1 MGNSAD
7 VIIIGAGMAGMGA
20 ASTLKKKGVS
30 VIVLEARDRIGG
42 RTYSVP
48 STAAGKSF
56 FADLGASW
64 IHGVTGNPLI
74 PLAKTANVA
83 VQAKVYD
90 YENSQTYY
98 DNGKEVPDAV
108 DSKFADLWDT
118 FEDYVDDAKDE
129 DYDGEDPGIQ
139 SVINAFIKDEKLSG
153 DALRF
158 FQYQVNVNIEHEYAA
173 PISDLSLYAD
183 EDNELP
189 GGDKLITGGFGNIV
203 EYLAKGIDVR
213 LKTQVTQIDY
223 SDSTVVVTTS
233 GGSFSADKVIV
244 TLPIGVLKAD
254 VVKFNPP
261 LPDTN
266 QAAIDAMGSGLLNKC
281 ILIFDKVFW
290 DTKINMFDRVSS
302 SGDGSWGETLSLVPA
317 TGLPVLYAFNA
328 AKYAEALEKKS
339 DTATIAEAMAM
350 LRKIWPSA
358 PNPTKYYV
366 TRWKSDPFA
375 RGSYSY
381 TTKDMEF
388 KDVHTDIAETLGDD
402 QVFFAGEH
410 TSVDYPATAHGA
422 YLSGIKAATEAMK

>member
-1 MGNSAD
+1 M
-7 VIIIGAGMAGMGA
+7 IIIGAGMSGIAA

-64 IHGVTGNPLI
+64 IHGITGNPLNA
-74 PLAKTANVA
+74 LAKAANVA
-83 VQAKVYD
+83 VQSKVYD

-98 DNGKEVPDAV
+98 DNGKEVSDATE
-108 DSKFADLWDT
+108 DKFADLWDT
-118 FEDYVDDAKDE
+118 FEDYLDDARDE
-129 DYDGEDPGIQ
+129 NEDGEDPGIQ
-139 SVINAFIKDEKLSG
+139 SVINDFIKDEGLSG

-213 LKTQVTQIDY
+213 LKTQVTEIDY
-223 SDSTVVVTTS
+223 SDETSVVVTTAG

-266 QAAIDAMGSGLLNKC
+266 QEAIDAMGAGLLNKC
-281 ILIFDKVFW
+281 IMIFDKVFW
-290 DTKINMFDRVSS
+290 DSKINIIDRVSA
-302 SGDGSWGETLSLVPA
+302 SGNGAWGETLSLVPA

-339 DTATIAEAMAM
+339 DTATIAEAMAV

-358 PNPTKYYV
+358 PNPVKYYV

-381 TTKDMEF
+381 TTPDMEF
-388 KDVHTDIAETLGDD
+388 EDVHTDIAEPLGED

-410 TSVDYPATAHGA
+410 TSVDYPATVHGA